1 MPTYHAYGL
10 TVDSE
15 LPLPEL
21 ESTRADADV
30 RVRLGS
36 VPEPPTG
43 PTEDGKLYRTG
54 DGHYA
59 TVEGVGSLFATEGRR
74 LVVDP
79 DPDADADLIRQFVLG
94 QGFRT
99 LLYQR
104 DHVVLHASAAVVD
117 GHAVAFVGDS
127 GQGKSTTLAACY
139 GEGHS
144 VLADDVVAVDPDTC
158 EVRPGFSQVKLD
170 AKAAESLGA
179 NLTASDPDEDRRT
192 ADPREDQTTASP
204 DEDLPTTEPGKRQRQ
219 YYATPQEFGDELLRL
234 EGIYLLRDGEEIR
247 VEPLPP
253 TERPYELM
261 RASASAYHSAD
272 DEGVEPHLDAC
283 VRLSESVP
291 MKRLER
297 PRRFDALPELVRAV
311 EADVAETTERATTPE
326 PGPLA
331 DE

>member
-21 ESTRADADV
+21 EPTRGDPDV
-30 RVRLGS
+30 RVRTGTVS
-36 VPEPPTG
+36 EPPTG

-54 DGHYA
+54 GGHYA
-59 TVEGVGSLFATEGRR
+59 TVEGVGSLLATGGRR

-79 DPDADADLIRQFVLG
+79 DPDADAELIRQFVLG

-117 GHAVAFVGDS
+117 GHAVAFMGDS

-139 GEGHS
+139 GEGHT
-144 VLADDVVAVDPDTC
+144 VLTDDVVAVDPDTC
-158 EVRPGFSQVKLD
+158 EVRPGFAQVKLD
-170 AKAAESLGA
+170 ARAAESVGA
-179 NLTASDPDEDRRT
+179 NLTMPDSE
-192 ADPREDQTTASP
+192 EEQTTSEP
-204 DEDLPTTEPGKRQRQ
+204 SEDLPTTEPAERQRQ
-219 YYATPQEFGDELLRL
+219 YYAAPQEFGDELLHL
-234 EGIYLLRDGEEIR
+234 ERIYLLRDGKEIR
-247 VEPLPP
+247 IGPLPP

-261 RASASAYHSAD
+261 RSSVSAYHSGD

-297 PRRFDALPELVRAV
+297 PRRFDALPSLVRTV
-311 EADVAETTERATTPE
+311 EADVAGTAERATAPE
-326 PGPLA
+326 PGPL
-331 DE
+331 DDG